1 MQRFWNV
8 LRSPSYPRM
17 TVTMG
22 LRDSVAVGMQKV
34 HTRGHMVVRDPSMNK
49 GCGFNTKER
58 EKMGLS
64 GLLPPVVLSLEKQGE
79 LAMRQLRSKSADI
92 EKYIF
97 LQTLQD
103 TNETLYY
110 HLLCNY
116 ICECMPIVYTQV
128 VGEACQT
135 FSHIYRQT
143 VRGLYITLNDKGRI
157 RSVIDSYPHKD
168 IKAIVFTDGERILGL
183 GDQGIDGMGISIGK
197 LALYTACG
205 GVDPKHCLPI
215 VLDVGTNNE
224 SKLECPFYMGLKQK
238 RLRGDEYDEFVGE
251 FITAAMDAFGR
262 NVMLQFE
269 DFGNSNAF
277 RLLEEWQNKATC
289 FNDDIQGTATV
300 ALGGVLSSEYITGIP
315 LKDNKFV
322 FYGGGEAGVGIAE
335 LIAYAIQQQTGKPI
349 EECRK
354 QIFLIDSKGLV
365 CKSRMSSLQ
374 EHKLH
379 YAHDVPYLPDLIT
392 TVETLKPTALI
403 GVSTIPKSFTE
414 EVVSAMAAN
423 NDRPIIFALSNPTS
437 KAECT
442 PSDVYAW
449 SEGRALYASGSP
461 VEPVNMFGKRF
472 VPGQGN
478 NAYCF
483 PGIGLAAVAGGLQAL
498 TQQDMYITAKAVAK
512 MVPQELLEEACLY
525 PSLKDIRRVSLE
537 IAVALLEDAYK
548 KGTAT
553 VPEPANLRSYLESQM
568 YTPSYESWKLGIS
581 QL

>member
-1 MQRFWNV
+1 MQALKKV
-8 LRSPSYPRM
+8 LRYPSSRM
-17 TVTMG
+17 TVMMG
-22 LRDSVAVGMQKV
+22 LRDSVVVGAPPP
-34 HTRGHMVVRDPSMNK
+34 HTRGHLVVRDPSMNK
-49 GCGFNTKER
+49 GCGFNNKER

-116 ICECMPIVYTQV
+116 IRECMPIVYTPV

-157 RSVIDSYPHKD
+157 CSVIDSWPHKD
-168 IKAIVFTDGERILGL
+168 VKAIVFTDGERILGL

-197 LALYTACG
+197 LALYSACG
-205 GVDPKHCLPI
+205 GVDPTQCLPV
-215 VLDVGTNNE
+215 VLDVGTNNK
-224 SKLECPFYMGLKQK
+224 SKLDCPFYMGLKQE
-238 RLRGDEYDEFVGE
+238 RLRGDEYDAFVGE
-251 FITAAMDAFGR
+251 FITAAMDAFGD

-269 DFGNSNAF
+269 DFGNLNAF
-277 RLLEEWQNKATC
+277 RLLKQWQDKATC

-300 ALGGVLSSEYITGIP
+300 ALSGVLSSERITGIP
-315 LKDNKFV
+315 LQDNKFV
-322 FYGGGEAGVGIAE
+322 FYGAGEAGVGIAE
-335 LIAYAIQQQTGKPI
+335 LMAYAIHQQTGSPI

-374 EHKLH
+374 EHKVH
-379 YAHDVPYLPDLIT
+379 YAHDVPYLPDLVT

-414 EVVSAMAAN
+414 EVVRAMAVN

-437 KAECT
+437 KADCT
-442 PSDVYAW
+442 PSDAYTW

-461 VEPVNMFGKRF
+461 FDPVNMFGKRF

-483 PGIGLAAVAGGLQAL
+483 PGIGLAAVVGGLQSL
-498 TQQDMYITAKAVAK
+498 TREDMYITAKAVAK
-512 MVPQELLEEACLY
+512 MVPQERLEEACLY
-525 PSLKDIRRVSLE
+525 PSLDNIRSVSLE
-537 IAVALLEDAYK
+537 IAVDLLEAAYK

-553 VPEPANLRSYLESQM
+553 EPEPEDLRSHIESQM
-568 YTPSYESWKLGIS
+568 YTPSYGSWTIGIS